1 MLEQSQFTVHIEETR
16 IAIDAALALAD
27 LVAQH
32 EIVQSQSF
40 NQLVIFLHDAV
51 EAIGR
56 IGDGDTRE
64 REATLRPI
72 AHGGGRALT
81 LVVSDS

>member
-1 MLEQSQFTVHIEETR
+1 MSEQSQFTVHIEETR
-16 IAIDAALALAD
+16 IAIDAALAIAD

-40 NQLVIFLHDAV
+40 NQLVILLHDAA
-51 EAIGR
+51 EAISR
-56 IGDGDTRE
+56 IGGGAE
-64 REATLRPI
+64 REVILRPI

-81 LVVSDS
+81 LVVNDN